1 MSAET
6 PPQVEADLDAIAP
19 AEVNLARSAQMPP
32 DEAPPAQNRPPLPVL
47 AGVGVLLVLA
57 LVVVFVLPSLVD
69 DASTADQRIQDITE
83 GPPPITAEA
92 GDASAATAD
101 DGAVAPFEAMELE
114 RERLAAQ
121 EILEQMLAR
130 VETLEGRAVELWGA
144 EALAE
149 GRAMAEAGDDAFL
162 TQEYEAAQTLYAD
175 ALSALDALIAHGET
189 LYAAQLTAA
198 RAAIE
203 AGDVSAAMAAME
215 FVRAVDPERP
225 ETERAWARASVL
237 EEVLDLVGESR
248 AVASDGAIKAARSL
262 VAEALSL
269 DADSAP
275 ARALAGELDGQ
286 LARADFL
293 KDMSAGYAAL
303 GAGRFDDAEAAFARA
318 EAREPGAAEV
328 IEGRRILAAEQF
340 AVRIAALRT
349 TGEAAEA
356 RSAWEAAAEAYAEA
370 VSLDATLAFA
380 REGLARSQQ
389 RAALD
394 IALSATLA
402 APEELNQP
410 GELDAARALLT
421 QARATPEPD
430 ARLNEQIDA
439 LDETLRLAVIPVAV
453 NLTSDGFTDVRLLR
467 IRSLGRFV
475 DQRLELLPGR
485 YVATGA
491 RIGYR
496 DVRIEFIVTPTGT
509 GTPVTIRCTTR
520 I

>member
-19 AEVNLARSAQMPP
+19 AEITLARSAQT
-32 DEAPPAQNRPPLPVL
+32 PPAETAPAPARVPVPMFV
-47 AGVGVLLVLA
+47 GGVLLLMLA
-57 LVVVFVLPSLVD
+57 LVVVFLLPRMVD
-69 DASTADQRIQDITE
+69 DASSADRRSTGDAQ
-83 GPPPITAEA
+83 GAEA
-92 GDASAATAD
+92 AAVDAGPGTAPIGDEA
-101 DGAVAPFEAMELE
+101 AVAPFEAMELE

-130 VETLEGRAVELWGA
+130 MGTLEDRAVELWGA
-144 EALAE
+144 EALTKS
-149 GRAMAEAGDDAFL
+149 RAMAEAGDDAFL
-162 TQEYEAAQTLYAD
+162 AQEYEAAQTLYAD
-175 ALSALDALIAHGET
+175 ALTALDALIARGEA
-189 LYAAQLTAA
+189 LYLEQLTRAQ
-198 RAAIE
+198 AAIE
-203 AGDVSAAMAAME
+203 AGEVSAAMTALE

-225 ETERAWARASVL
+225 DAARAWARASVL
-237 EEVLDLVGESR
+237 AEVLDLVGEAR
-248 AVASDGAIKAARSL
+248 AVASDGAIAAARSL
-262 VAEALSL
+262 VSEALSL

-275 ARALAGELDGQ
+275 AQALAVELDAQ

-303 GAGRFDDAEAAFARA
+303 GARRFDEAEAAFARA
-318 EAREPGAAEV
+318 DAREPGAAEV

-340 AVRIAALRT
+340 AVRIESLRT

-356 RSAWEAAAEAYAEA
+356 RSAWQTAVAAYGEA
-370 VSLDATLAFA
+370 VSLDGTLAFA

-394 IALSATLA
+394 EALSATLN

-421 QARATPEPD
+421 RARRTPGPD
-430 ARLNEQIDA
+430 ARLSEQIDT
-439 LDETLRLAVIPVAV
+439 LEETLRLAVIPVAV
-453 NLTSDGFTDVRLLR
+453 DLTSDGFTDVRLLR
-467 IRSLGRFV
+467 IESIGRFV
-475 DQRLELLPGR
+475 DQRLNLLPGR
-485 YVATGA
+485 YIATGA

-496 DVRIEFIVTPTGT
+496 DVRVEFIVTPTGT
-509 GTPVTIRCTTR
+509 DAPVAIRCTTR